1 MSTEK
6 SFGTVVAVCLSDVR
20 GISKHEIDSG
30 TLRSGWGLEGDA
42 HAGPW
47 HRQVSLLGVESIAKG
62 RAKGFD
68 VGPGSYAEN
77 ITTRG
82 LQLHRMPLGT
92 RLRVGEALLEITQ
105 IGKEEKEPGSIQ
117 MLIGDSAIPHEG
129 VFARVLEGG
138 RVIAGDPIAV
148 PESPDQG

>member
-1 MSTEK
+1 MSTER
-6 SFGTVVAVCLSDVR
+6 SFGTVVAVCISDER
-20 GISKHEIDSG
+20 GTSKHEIESG
-30 TLRSGWGLEGDA
+30 TLRAGWGVEGDA
-42 HAGPW
+42 HAGTW

-62 RAKGFD
+62 RARGFD

-82 LQLHRMPLGT
+82 LELHRMPLGT
-92 RLRVGEALLEITQ
+92 RLCVGDALLEITQ

-117 MLIGDSAIPHEG
+117 VLIGDSAIPHEG

-138 RVIAGDPIAV
+138 RVVAGDKIAV
-148 PESPDQG
+148 IGSSSKD